1 MPSVD
6 PVRRVV
12 VFLFPGLAVLG
23 TSTLAQAQAPAPAPV
38 GEVPPD
44 ATALVAA
51 PKDAVTAPDIAK
63 PLDGTTASLSAGG
76 QLATGNSRLLAL
88 TVNGQYD
95 SRWGM
100 NGLGA
105 SLLGN
110 YGQGVPPGSPV
121 VETAENIQGRV
132 RYDRY
137 VLDNASL
144 FLVNTVRNDRFQ
156 GLEVRYNL
164 DPGIKYLLSS
174 AETNALWVEA
184 GYDFQHD
191 VRRDDARVQLDAT
204 GAPIPGAPLLDK
216 TSTNHSLRGFVGFK
230 HAFNQEVTLST
241 GLEFLQSMTDT
252 SHRWLNYD
260 ALFTAKVGAG
270 LALGLGFSARYD
282 SGPLPGKQDWDT
294 STTVS
299 LIYAYSG
306 ASPPK
311 TAAVPCI
318 EPPPPPPLGP
328 PPAAAPPPASPP
340 PPPATMGPP
349 AAVPPPATIPP
360 PPSTPPN

>member
-1 MPSVD
+1 MPSFAS
-6 PVRRVV
+6 VRRLAP
-12 VFLFPGLAVLG
+12 FLSVGLAALG
-23 TSTLAQAQAPAPAPV
+23 ISTQARAQSTAPP
-38 GEVPPD
+38 GELPPD
-44 ATALVAA
+44 PTALVEA
-51 PKDAVTAPDIAK
+51 PKDTVTAPTVAK

-95 SRWGM
+95 SRWGL

-110 YGQGVPPGSPV
+110 YGQGAPPGSPV
-121 VETAENIQGRV
+121 VETAENVQGRL

-137 VLDNASL
+137 ILDQASL
-144 FLVNTVRNDRFQ
+144 FLVNTVRRDRFQ
-156 GLEVRYNL
+156 GLNIRYNL
-164 DPGIKYLLSS
+164 DPGLKYLLLT
-174 AETNALWVEA
+174 AETNALWIEG
-184 GYDFQHD
+184 GYDFQYD

-204 GAPIPGAPLLDK
+204 GAPIPGAPLLAK
-216 TSTNHSLRGFVGFK
+216 TSTNHSLRAFAGFK

-270 LALGLGFSARYD
+270 LALGLGFGARYD
-282 SGPLPGKQDWDT
+282 SGPLPGKADWDT
-294 STTVS
+294 TTTVS
-299 LIYAYSG
+299 LIYAYSD

-311 TAAVPCI
+311 TPAVPCV
-318 EPPPPPPLGP
+318 EPPPPPAPAP
-328 PPAAAPPPASPP
+328 PPAAAPPPADLP
-340 PPPATMGPP
+340 PPPATMPPP
-349 AAVPPPATIPP
+349 AAVPAPATIPP
-360 PPSTPPN
+360 PTAAPPN